1 MLQGKNILIIG
12 ARIGGYGESIGR
24 AAVVAGAR
32 VFGTSLNPEDP
43 REQTFFNELGVELI
57 DIPLRYDSDKRK
69 AVFKTLDFIVLRLR
83 ERGVTRL
90 DAVVHTVAGGFPR
103 QPSVMK
109 AVGDILK
116 GKETFFDMATAVKR
130 NVYYV
135 NAGSFEDTINGLTEL
150 TDDTTQYI
158 ALTYRGD
165 LPYFISHTKKHLEN
179 IALRFA
185 GNGKRTIIAALP
197 EAWTQSSQFFA
208 GIEISVIHN
217 YLNWLRSG
225 ALVSDEVAPAFSR
238 MKQSLEKVE
247 GLDRLLEELQV
258 FLDQDWVNITNSSS
272 NAELFQKVN
281 QLFSKLRKEGTFPTL
296 RKAVEAISDFV
307 REACGTIVVREFL
320 AGGKYEPGDVRQVY
334 YRDLMGNTSI
344 GLAKPREKEKSAPVI
359 KRSWRY
365 FEKDEIRRT
374 LSMYGENFLFLDR
387 VVMESGDYR
396 NGMMGFGRFTVPTPE
411 KNPIL
416 KDHFVGMPLFGGH
429 LQMEAVAQFGTF
441 MIMKLLKDRRLVPIL
456 TGTEFPDLNT
466 MAPPGET
473 LTMVGVIGFTDKRDL
488 WMKAFIENRFAR
500 SKGLIRG
507 MVLNERVVRK
517 MTASFYLDSRAT
529 DDVPE

>member
-57 DIPLRYDSDKRK
+57 DIPLRYDADKRK
-69 AVFKTLDFIVLRLR
+69 AVFKALDLISLRLR

-150 TDDTTQYI
+150 TDDTTQYM

-185 GNGKRTIIAALP
+185 GKGKRTIIAALP

-258 FLDQDWVNITNSSS
+258 FLDRDWVNITNSSS

-334 YRDLMGNTSI
+334 YRDLMGNTLI

-473 LTMVGVIGFTDKRDL
+473 LTMVGIIGFTDKRDL
-488 WMKAFIENRFAR
+488 WMEAFIENRFAR

-517 MTASFYLDSRAT
+517 MTSSFYLDIRAT